1 MYADVNL
8 TAKNK
13 KITPYEW
20 SDYKEEADKP

>member
-1 MYADVNL
+1 MYTDVNL
-8 TAKNK
+8 KGKNK